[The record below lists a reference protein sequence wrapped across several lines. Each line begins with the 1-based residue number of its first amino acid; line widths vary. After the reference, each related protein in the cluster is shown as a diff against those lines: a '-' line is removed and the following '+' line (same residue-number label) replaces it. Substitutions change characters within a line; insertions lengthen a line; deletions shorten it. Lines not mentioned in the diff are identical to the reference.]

1 MSGSKHVNDDIQYNE
16 MGIGFKIDQ
25 DLTKWLTEERPMW
38 GRVNNPQ
45 KGLDKKYV
53 ILNVYEK
60 GEHVQ
65 NLLFD
70 TSTQEPVMELG
81 LGESCWC
88 KIDILRTKND
98 FEQNGR

>member
-1 MSGSKHVNDDIQYNE
+1 MSTDDTKNEIQYNE
-16 MGIGFKIDQ
+16 KGIGFKIDN
-25 DLTKWLTEERPMW
+25 DLTKWLTEDRYDW
-38 GRVNNPQ
+38 GHITKPQ
-45 KGLDKKYV
+45 KGLNSKYV
-53 ILNVYEK
+53 VLNVYEK

-70 TSTQEPVMELG
+70 TSIQEPVMELG
-81 LGESCWC
+81 LGEHCWC